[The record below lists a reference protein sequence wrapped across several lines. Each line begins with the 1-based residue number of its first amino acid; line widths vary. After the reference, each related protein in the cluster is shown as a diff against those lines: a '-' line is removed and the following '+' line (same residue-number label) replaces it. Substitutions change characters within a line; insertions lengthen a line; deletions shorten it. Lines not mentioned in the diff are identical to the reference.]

1 MVTLKRGFSD
11 PAFAAGGQSQFD
23 RVVDQLIEAAMDV
36 LHHDRTEG
44 SEVDTYERKMLS
56 EKFCTILA
64 NESANSP

>member
-23 RVVDQLIEAAMDV
+23 RTVDRLIQAAMDV

-44 SEVDTYERKMLS
+44 SEVDAYEQRALRQ
-56 EKFCTILA
+56 KFCAILA
-64 NESANSP
+64 EEGART